1 MAFRTIYFNPAEH
14 ATCSLRNNVQHS
26 YKSRT
31 LGQQYHERKAYL
43 PIFPNQTVVDES
55 IILFNA
61 DRLHGICYIL
71 LSFHE
76 SFRRHVL
83 EKKDVALKEPTLNS
97 NQMAIALEFYLQIDV
112 VLLYMK
118 TCSFRGAEPRSKIE
132 GLFCG
137 TDEPQASYTML
148 PCGSLFCTC
157 CHTVNSYKKS
167 QPWPVID
174 FASSSMHRFINGYKT
189 YLNCPAT
196 CTTVNVVYAMTCP
209 CGNYDFVDS
218 TANALAEAMAY
229 HRELGNRIIHEKL
242 TGSAIFERSMLE
254 PKIVRQNIILKQMR
268 LYQHSARCP
277 VALQLFLDCT
287 PIYWCFIPL
296 PRREALLQDFAYLK
310 GIHVENFDLAF
321 NVLTSTTHERNVEGY
336 LSRVPLTPTGFIVTK
351 YFV

>member
-1 MAFRTIYFNPAEH
+1 
-14 ATCSLRNNVQHS
+14 
-26 YKSRT
+26 
-31 LGQQYHERKAYL
+31 
-43 PIFPNQTVVDES
+43 
-55 IILFNA
+55 
-61 DRLHGICYIL
+61 
-71 LSFHE
+71 
-76 SFRRHVL
+76 
-83 EKKDVALKEPTLNS
+83 
-97 NQMAIALEFYLQIDV
+97 MAIALEFYLQIDV

-157 CHTVNSYKKS
+157 CHPVNSYKKS

-336 LSRVPLTPTGFIVTK
+336 LSRVPLTPTG
-351 YFV
+351 